1 VGDAATRL
9 RAVLRTYA
17 LICRQHR
24 RQGSDELAAVLRRS
38 PQARKLQRQLLDL
51 INGLVAEAAEAG
63 VVRRDLSAGAMAR
76 LRGRG
81 SGKGAAAPPDPAQT
95 APQVGRVRLTEL
107 QDVTSVR
114 RHQLDIER
122 ALVGRTD
129 TSHADDKWD

>member
-17 LICRQHR
+17 LLCRQHR

-63 VVRRDLSAGAMAR
+63 VVRRDLSAGEMAF
-76 LRGRG
+76 RGRG

>member
-63 VVRRDLSAGAMAR
+63 VVRRDLSAGEMAF
-76 LRGRG
+76 RGRG